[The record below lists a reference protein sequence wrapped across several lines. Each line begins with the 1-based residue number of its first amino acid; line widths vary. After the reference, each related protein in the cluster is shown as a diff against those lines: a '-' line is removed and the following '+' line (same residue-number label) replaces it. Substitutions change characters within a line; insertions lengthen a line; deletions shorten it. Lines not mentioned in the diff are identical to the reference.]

1 MTYKTLM
8 VSLNLGESNERVLD
22 VAASLAQRFDAHV
35 IGIAGGHPMQ
45 IDYAEGYSTSDAH
58 PTQGKAMSQQMAD
71 VQAEFRNALQA
82 RVDKLEWRETQKL
95 ESLGDFAAR
104 QARSTD
110 LLITGVSDGECF
122 GTPRAVRAVDLIMCL
137 GRPVLVV
144 PATADKPRL
153 ECVLVAWKD
162 TRESRRAA
170 ADALPLL
177 KRAAHVCVVEIADEA
192 DLREAQVRLDDVVA
206 WLARHGVVAQA
217 LAAST
222 NPADF
227 DQLGAIASAQGADLI
242 VAGGYGHSRL
252 REWVMG
258 GVTRRLLQ
266 GAQRCSLLSH

>member
-22 VAASLAQRFDAHV
+22 VAGSLAQRFDAHV
-35 IGIAGGHPMQ
+35 IGIAGGHPTQ
-45 IDYAEGYSTSDAH
+45 LAYTEGYATADTFAQE
-58 PTQGKAMSQQMAD
+58 TQQIVQQMAR
-71 VQAEFRNALQA
+71 VQAEFRNALEA
-82 RVDKLEWRETQKL
+82 RVDKLEWRDTGKL
-95 ESLGDFAAR
+95 EPLGDFAAR

-110 LLITGVSDGECF
+110 LLITGVSTGECF
-122 GTPRAVRAVDLIMCL
+122 GASRAIRAVDLIMRV

-153 ECVLVAWKD
+153 EAVMVAWKD
-162 TRESRRAA
+162 TREARRAV

-177 KRAAHVCVVEIADEA
+177 KRAAHVCVVEIADAA
-192 DLREAQVRLDDVVA
+192 DLREAHVRLDDVVA
-206 WLARHGVVAQA
+206 WLGRHGVVAQP
-217 LAAST
+217 LAAAT
-222 NPADF
+222 NPRDF
-227 DQLGAIASAQGADLI
+227 DQLGAIASEQGADLI

-258 GVTRRLLQ
+258 GVTRSLLE